1 MQDQELQQMEK
12 MREENKALRAE
23 NENLRDELFALKHN
37 RNMNEFKQPN
47 QAS

>member
-37 RNMNEFKQPN
+37 RNMNEFKQTN
-47 QAS
+47 QA